1 MKDSMNMQCEGI
13 FSAAKVATQC
23 PKYWK
28 ESRSP
33 MTEFNWS
40 ELDERAVKMAKVL
53 SADAVERAGHGHPG
67 SPVSLA
73 PIAYTLYQHYIKHDP
88 NDPNWAGRDRFILSG
103 GHASLTQY
111 VQLFFSG
118 YGLTLDDLKYF
129 RGGADTRTPGHPEFR
144 LTPGIEMTTGPL
156 GQGLASAV
164 GFAYGQRFE
173 RGLLDPQAPAGTSP
187 FDHKVWVICGE
198 GDVEEGVS
206 SEASSLAGNQQLG
219 NLTVIFDANHIQI
232 EGDTKLTFS
241 EDILKRYEAYG
252 WYTDEVSFI
261 KPDGSYVEDV
271 EALAAALDKAE
282 QVTDRPKFIKVDTL
296 IAWPTPGKTNDESSH
311 GSKLGSEAVAGLKEL
326 LGFNPEENF
335 PIDEEA
341 LAHAR
346 EVAQRGLAAH
356 KKWDEAFNAW
366 KAANPDKLALYERI
380 AAGELPEGLD
390 EAIDNVEAGYSVG
403 SKVATRKASGAV
415 LNAIASVMPELW
427 GGSADLGGSN
437 NTNIKGAQSFGPAAD
452 ATKTW
457 PETSEYGRQLHFGV
471 REFAMGAI
479 TNGILLGSDTRP
491 FNGTFFQ
498 FSDYERPSV
507 RLAALMEIPN
517 LYVWT
522 HDSVA
527 LGEDGPTHQP
537 IEHLAAFRA
546 IPQLEVV
553 RPADEFETAEAYR
566 YFFEKKNTL
575 PTAMIL
581 TRQGVP
587 TLAETAAKAK
597 DGVKKGAYVLVETE
611 GTPDVLI
618 MATGSEVQWAV
629 AAAKTLADEGI
640 QARVISVPSME
651 WFEEQTEEY
660 KEEVLPQSVKAR
672 VSIEAGL
679 AMPWYKYLG
688 AYGKPVS
695 IEQYGL
701 QGDGDQNMIDLG
713 ITAEHVV
720 EAAKASIEEA
730 KA

>member
-1 MKDSMNMQCEGI
+1 
-13 FSAAKVATQC
+13 
-23 PKYWK
+23 
-28 ESRSP
+28 
-33 MTEFNWS
+33 MTDNTWS
-40 ELDERAVKMAKVL
+40 ELDERAIKMAKVL
-53 SADAVERAGHGHPG
+53 SADAVQKAGHGHPG

-73 PIAYTLYQHYIKHDP
+73 PIAYTLYQRFIKHDP
-88 NDPNWAGRDRFILSG
+88 NDPKWAGRDRFILSG

-111 VQLFFSG
+111 VQLYFSG
-118 YGLTLDDLKYF
+118 YGVTLDDIKNF
-129 RGGADTRTPGHPEFR
+129 RGGKDTRTPGHPEVG

-173 RGLLDPQAPAGTSP
+173 RGLLDPDAPEGTSP

-206 SEASSLAGNQQLG
+206 SEACSLAGNQKLG

-232 EGDTKLTFS
+232 EGETKIAFA

-252 WYTDEVSFI
+252 WYTDEISFI
-261 KPDGSYVEDV
+261 QPDGSYKEDI
-271 EALAAALDKAE
+271 EGLAAVLEKAE

-296 IAWPTPGKTNDESSH
+296 IAWPTPGKTNDPSSH
-311 GSKLGSEAVAGLKEL
+311 GSALGVDAVRGLKET
-326 LGFNPEENF
+326 LGFDPDVDF
-335 PIDEEA
+335 PVDEEA
-341 LAHAR
+341 LANAR
-346 EVAQRGLAAH
+346 KVAERGLKAH
-356 KKWDEAFNAW
+356 AEWDEAFAKW
-366 KAANPDKLALYERI
+366 AAANPDKAALYERI
-380 AAGELPEGLD
+380 HAGKLPED
-390 EAIDNVEAGYSVG
+390 FDKAIDDLEAGYEVG
-403 SKVATRKASGAV
+403 AKVATRKASGAV
-415 LNAIASVMPELW
+415 LNALAAVMPELW

-437 NTNIKGAQSFGPAAD
+437 NTDIKGAASFVPEEF
-452 ATKTW
+452 ATTQH
-457 PETSEYGRQLHFGV
+457 PNCSIYGRQLHFGV

-498 FSDYERPSV
+498 FADYERAAC
-507 RLAALMEIPN
+507 RLAALMEVPN

-537 IEHLAAFRA
+537 IEHLASFRA
-546 IPQLEVV
+546 IPQFEVV
-553 RPADEFETAEAYR
+553 RPADQWETAEAYR
-566 YFFEKKNTL
+566 AFFEKENTF

-587 TLAETAAKAK
+587 TLAETAEKAK
-597 DGVKKGAYVLVETE
+597 DGVKKGAYVLVDTE
-611 GTPDVLI
+611 GTPDVII
-618 MATGSEVQWAV
+618 MASGSEVQWAV

-640 QARVISVPSME
+640 KARVVSMVSME
-651 WFEEQTEEY
+651 WFEEQDAEY
-660 KEEVLPQSVKAR
+660 KESVLPACVKAR
-672 VSIEAGL
+672 VSVEAGL

-695 IEQYGL
+695 IEQFGL
-701 QGDGDQNMIDLG
+701 QGDGAQNMIDLG

-720 EAAKASIEEA
+720 EAAKASIDEA
-730 KA
+730 K